1 MKVYTSIQYQMTEG
15 GLVEL
20 SSDSFDYEGPVAET
34 KGGGS
39 PPPEPTPPPP
49 PPTPIKEE
57 VVVAR
62 KQAKEASTGTGR
74 SRRRRGGL
82 GSISSLLSGGYRG
95 FLDQDKLG

>member
-39 PPPEPTPPPP
+39 PPPEPPPPP
-49 PPTPIKEE
+49 PEPERVE
-57 VVVAR
+57 VAAAAE
-62 KQAKEASTGTGR
+62 KGAKRTS
-74 SRRRRGGL
+74 RRRGGL

-95 FLDQDKLG
+95 FKEEDKLG